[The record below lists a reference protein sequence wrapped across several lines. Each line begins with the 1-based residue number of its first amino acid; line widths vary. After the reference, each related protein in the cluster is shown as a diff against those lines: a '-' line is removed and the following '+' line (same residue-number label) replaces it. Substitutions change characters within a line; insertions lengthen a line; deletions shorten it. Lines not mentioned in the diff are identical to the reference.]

1 MPWDVVPA
9 LEPAMTGQQLAQRL
23 AKAGWNAIVDYGVGT
38 AGNTPQPD
46 LIREFYDGMSV
57 SPQRST
63 CSLNLHFWLCG

>member
-9 LEPAMTGQQLAQRL
+9 LVPALTGQQLAQRL

-46 LIREFYDGMSV
+46 LIREFYDGM
-57 SPQRST
+57 
-63 CSLNLHFWLCG
+63 